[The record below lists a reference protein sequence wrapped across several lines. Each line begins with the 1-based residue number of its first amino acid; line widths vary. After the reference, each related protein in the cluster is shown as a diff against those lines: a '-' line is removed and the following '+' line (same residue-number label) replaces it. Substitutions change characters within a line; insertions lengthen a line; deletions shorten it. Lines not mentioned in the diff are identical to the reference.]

1 MLTQFDHLPDGLLDV
16 SSRELHRLL
25 PGPSLIHLPGR
36 QERPLFVSV
45 LLHGNEETG
54 LQAAQALLAK
64 YAGRELPRALSLFIG
79 NVDAAREHH
88 RRLDGQPDYNRVWP
102 GGEDAD
108 SPEARMMA
116 EVVAEMARR
125 RPFAAVDV
133 HNNTG
138 LNPHYGCVNRLDP
151 AFLHLANLFSRTV
164 VYFLR
169 PTGVASMAMAELC
182 PAVTVECGQ
191 PGQPHG
197 RDHAADYL
205 DGCLHLRAFPEHHPV
220 HHQDIDLFHTVATVK
235 VPETVSFSFAGAGSG
250 EIEFVRDLDHL
261 NFRELPAGTFLGSLN
276 GGGWLEAWSEAGDE
290 VAARYFDLADGE
302 LRTRVPLMPS
312 MFTLNEEVI
321 RQDCLGYLMERY
333 PLPSGME

>member
-1 MLTQFDHLPDGLLDV
+1 MLTQFDHLPDGLLEV
-16 SSRELHRLL
+16 SSRELQRVL

-36 QERPLFVSV
+36 HASPLFVSV

-54 LQAAQALLAK
+54 LQAVQALLAH
-64 YAGRELPRALSLFIG
+64 YVGRELPRALSLFIG
-79 NVDAAREHH
+79 NVSAAREHH

-102 GGEDAD
+102 GTDAAE
-108 SPEARMMA
+108 SPETAMMA
-116 EVVAEMARR
+116 AVVGEMARR
-125 RPFAAVDV
+125 RPFASVDV

-169 PTGVASMAMAELC
+169 PKGVASMAMAQLC

-197 RDHAADYL
+197 RDHAAEYL
-205 DGCLHLRAFPEHHPV
+205 DGCLHLSAFPEHHPV

-235 VPETVSFSFAGAGSG
+235 VPETVSFSFGGDGA
-250 EIEFVRDLDHL
+250 IDFVRDLDHL
-261 NFRELPAGTFLGSLN
+261 NFRELPAGTFLGRVE
-276 GGGWLEAWSEAGDE
+276 GGRLEAWSETGEE
-290 VAARYFDLADGE
+290 VAGRYFDLADGE

-333 PLPSGME
+333 PLPRGVE